1 MLFKKGGDWT
11 EEEITTTRKRIEQIV
26 HPVWKAKIKIGTANI
41 GLGRGGP
48 LAETTEIR
56 LLQLA
61 FHDCIPYVDGTGEY
75 QYVHNTYVNI
85 VIG

>member
-1 MLFKKGGDWT
+1 MASRDA
-11 EEEITTTRKRIEQIV
+11 V
-26 HPVWKAKIKIGTANI
+26 CGTANI

-61 FHDCIPYVDGTGEY
+61 FHDCIPYVDGTGAY
-75 QYVHNTYVNI
+75 QYVNSNV
-85 VIG
+85 VILIFEMSRWM